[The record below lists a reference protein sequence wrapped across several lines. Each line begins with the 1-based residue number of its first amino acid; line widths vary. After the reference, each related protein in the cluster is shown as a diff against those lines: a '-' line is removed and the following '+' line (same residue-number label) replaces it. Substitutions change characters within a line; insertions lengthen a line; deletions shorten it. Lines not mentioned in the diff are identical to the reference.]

1 MCNKN
6 KDFNY
11 MERNKNSLRI
21 VTITLIL
28 LIFCS
33 NHAFCFD
40 LDTTVDDEIRK
51 NYNSSKLI
59 NDTNTVDF
67 DTLPD
72 LPSNLQN
79 EGASVNNGSNNKV
92 QSKQNI
98 QQYTPPIK
106 NINIGNVKMKKGTS
120 FNVVNIGK
128 ISDWQRKGTKVK
140 FKTTSLINKTGYTLP
155 AGTVF
160 TGEVIESHQPQVS
173 CNGGLVVIRV
183 RNVIY
188 KGQTIPINAY
198 VTRANDKMIFL
209 NNIKGERTY
218 LKTLWRKGNW
228 GRSLFKRMLTLTV
241 NLGSEGST
249 ILLSPFPFLYGSLC
263 LGTNTLISPVTAF
276 FQKGKHVSIN
286 SGSQFRIK
294 LLDDAYIE

>member
-1 MCNKN
+1 MK
-6 KDFNY
+6 KLI
-11 MERNKNSLRI
+11 NSLRI
-21 VTITLIL
+21 VTITLFL
-28 LIFCS
+28 LILCS
-33 NHAFCFD
+33 NHAFCFN

-51 NYNSSKLI
+51 NYNPTKLI

-67 DTLPD
+67 ETLPD
-72 LPSNLQN
+72 LPPNLT
-79 EGASVNNGSNNKV
+79 EEEFGVNNGSKNKSQVKPTV
-92 QSKQNI
+92 QK
-98 QQYTPPIK
+98 YTPPK
-106 NINIGNVKMKKGTS
+106 QVINISNVKMRKGTS
-120 FNVVNIGK
+120 FNVVNTGK
-128 ISDWQRKGTKVK
+128 ISDWQRKGAKVK
-140 FKTTSLINKTGYTLP
+140 FKTTALINKRGYTLP
-155 AGTVF
+155 SGTIF
-160 TGEVIESHQPQVS
+160 TGEVIESYQPQVS
-173 CNGGLVVIRV
+173 CNRGLVVIRI
-183 RNVIY
+183 RNVVY

-198 VTRANDKMIFL
+198 ITRANDKMIFL

-218 LKTLWRKGNW
+218 LKTMWKKGNW

-294 LLDDAYIE
+294 LLDDAFIE